1 MNLSRQ
7 LLISCI
13 AMASCFTVSA
23 DTLPPYKDSSLPAEV
38 RADDLLS
45 RMNVYEK
52 VAQIRHLHSGDIFNG
67 QELNDENLKKICGT
81 ASYGFVEGFP
91 LTGENISRNMRK
103 VQEYMVNE
111 TKLGIPIFVV
121 GEALH
126 GSVHEGSAIF
136 PQNIALASTFN
147 PSLAQRKANA
157 ISSDLHYQGIN
168 QILAPCI
175 DVVRD
180 LRWGR
185 VEETFGEDP
194 YLSGEF
200 AYNEVK
206 GYLDSGVAPMLKH
219 FGPHGNPSGG
229 INLSHV
235 QSSVADFHNIYMKPF
250 EKVVRNL
257 PVMAV
262 MSTYNCW
269 NGEPNSSSHFLL
281 TDILRDKW
289 GFQGYVYSDWGA
301 ISMLNK
307 FHHVAAND
315 AEAAKLA
322 LEAGLDVEASSNCYP
337 HIPQMIKDSILD
349 EKVLDQAVRRVLLAK
364 FKAGLFEDPYGERF
378 KGSQMHP
385 ASSVDLSRE
394 IADEAIVLLK
404 NRDALLPLNKE
415 NLKSVAVIGPNAD
428 QVQYGDYSYTRSN
441 ESGVTPLQGIKNLL
455 GDKVKV
461 NYAKGASLMS
471 MDTSGID
478 EAVEA
483 AKNSDVAIIFVGS
496 ASTALARDYS
506 GSNCGEG
513 YDTPDLELTGAQP
526 ELIRRVA
533 ATGKPVVLVLVT
545 GKAYAINWEQE
556 NIPAIVL
563 QWYAGEQQGNAI
575 ADMLF
580 GNTNPSGHLPV
591 SFARSGG
598 HLPSF
603 YNHLPSDRGYYR
615 ARGSYERPG
624 RDYVF
629 STPDPLYAFGHGL
642 SYTDFDMKDMEA
654 NISGDTLQ
662 VALTVANIGDREGKA
677 VPQIYIRDVVSSIPT
692 PVKQL
697 KAFSKNDLKAGEAK
711 QISYSIP
718 LTELSFN
725 NNRGETCLED
735 GEFEVMAGFASDDI
749 KQTQSVWL
757 GEQPNS
763 TATEAKAAPTPASKF
778 KGTGKKIKVSG
789 VVRDVQSG
797 PMGGVKIYSVKG
809 KKVVATTAANGTYTL
824 TAPDNDTLIF
834 GYGSSTE
841 KRVEINGNKS
851 LNISL

>member
-1 MNLSRQ
+1 MKRLLFCYILLLS
-7 LLISCI
+7 LPGI
-13 AMASCFTVSA
+13 AAEG
-23 DTLPPYKDSSLPAEV
+23 LPPYKDSSLPAEV

-45 RMNVYEK
+45 RMSLAEK
-52 VAQIRHLHSGDIFNG
+52 VAQIRHLHSGDIFND
-67 QELNDENLKKICGT
+67 QELDSVRLKSICGAT
-81 ASYGFVEGFP
+81 AYGFVEGFP
-91 LTGENISRNMRK
+91 LTGENMHRNMRR

-111 TKLGIPIFVV
+111 TEPGIPVFVV

-147 PSLAQRKANA
+147 PELARLKAQA

-194 YLSGEF
+194 FLSGEF

-206 GYLDSGVAPMLKH
+206 GYLDSGIAPMLKH

-229 INLSHV
+229 LNLSHV

-250 EKVVRNL
+250 EHVVRNL
-257 PVMAV
+257 PVLAV

-269 NGEPNSSSHFLL
+269 NGEPNSASKFLL
-281 TDILRDKW
+281 TGILRDKW
-289 GFQGYVYSDWGA
+289 GFGGYVYSDWGA
-301 ISMLNK
+301 VEMLRN
-307 FHHVAAND
+307 FHHIAADD
-315 AEAAKLA
+315 AQAAQLA
-322 LEAGLDVEASSNCYP
+322 LEAGLDVEASSNCFAN
-337 HIPQMIKDSILD
+337 IPQMIQDSVLD
-349 EKVLDQAVRRVLLAK
+349 EQVLNQAVRRVLVAK

-378 KGSQMHP
+378 KGAQMHP
-385 ASSVDLSRE
+385 SYSVDLSRR

-404 NRDALLPLNKE
+404 NQDRLLPLDAE
-415 NLKSVAVIGPNAD
+415 SLRCIAVIGPNAD
-428 QVQYGDYSYTRSN
+428 RVQYGDYSYTRSN
-441 ESGVTPLQGIKNLL
+441 ESGVTPLQGIRNLL
-455 GDKVKV
+455 GDRVKI
-461 NYAKGASLMS
+461 NYAQGADIMS

-483 AKNSDVAIIFVGS
+483 AEKSDVAIIFVGS
-496 ASTALARDYS
+496 ASTALVRDYS

-545 GKAYAINWEQE
+545 GKAYAITREQE

-580 GNTNPSGHLPV
+580 GNTNPSGHLPL
-591 SFARSGG
+591 SFARSAG

-603 YNHLPSDRGYYR
+603 YNHLPSDRGYYHKP
-615 ARGSYERPG
+615 GSYGNPG

-629 STPDPLYAFGHGL
+629 SSPEPLYAFGHGL
-642 SYTDFDMKDMEA
+642 SYTDFDLTNLFARID
-654 NISGDTLQ
+654 GDTLR
-662 VALTVANIGDREGKA
+662 VSLTVANIGARDGKA

-697 KAFSKNDLKAGEAK
+697 KAFSKNDLKAGETKELTYA
-711 QISYSIP
+711 IP
-718 LTELSFN
+718 LHELSFIN
-725 NNRGETCLED
+725 NHGDTCLED
-735 GEFEVMAGFASDDI
+735 GEFEVMAGFASNDI
-749 KQTQSVWL
+749 RQSAGVWL
-757 GEQPNS
+757 GEQPS
-763 TATEAKAAPTPASKF
+763 ATQVATAASAEF

-789 VVRDVQSG
+789 LVHDVQAT
-797 PMGGVKIYSVKG
+797 PVAGVNIYSVKG
-809 KKVVATTAANGTYTL
+809 KKIIAVTASDGTYTL
-824 TAPDNDTLIF
+824 TAQDNDTLIF
-834 GYGSSTE
+834 NYGTSTS
-841 KRVEINGNKS
+841 KQVEIRANPQ
-851 LNISL
+851 LNITL